1 MEIVIN
7 RCYGGFGIS
16 TEAVK
21 ELRKRGNKAALKIVL
36 KGERY
41 EGGKGDI
48 NDYDGNNYDDIPRDD
63 KDLIKLLKEWGSK
76 KVSGNCAELDIVK
89 IPNGIKWEID
99 EYDGMETVEEKHR
112 SWC

>member
-16 TEAVK
+16 TQAVK
-21 ELRKRGNKAALKIVL
+21 ELRKRGNKEALKIVL
-36 KGERY
+36 KGEH
-41 EGGKGDI
+41 
-48 NDYDGNNYDDIPRDD
+48 YDKTGEVSDTDFNNYSIPRDD

-76 KVSGNCAELDIVK
+76 KVSGTFAELEIVK

-112 SWC
+112 RWC